1 MVRLCVVA
9 MAFIMTVASA
19 FARPEI
25 ADSVK
30 YEVNADSVSVN
41 LQEVVVEGRTQR
53 VVKFGVEYI
62 PDKSTKKK
70 SLDATALLLHMQI
83 PQLNVIPGSN
93 AVKTASGKDVS
104 VFIDYER
111 EFGITKALTAV
122 LKRDIDYQ
130 VTRSGRLIFY
140 RRVYRQKTSCPLDSG
155 TS

>member
-30 YEVNADSVSVN
+30 
-41 LQEVVVEGRTQR
+41 
-53 VVKFGVEYI
+53 
-62 PDKSTKKK
+62 
-70 SLDATALLLHMQI
+70 
-83 PQLNVIPGSN
+83 
-93 AVKTASGKDVS
+93 
-104 VFIDYER
+104 YER

>member
-1 MVRLCVVA
+1 MDLLMKCKQLISDVMVRLCVVA

-70 SLDATALLLHMQI
+70 VAGCH
-83 PQLNVIPGSN
+83 GSPS
-93 AVKTASGKDVS
+93 AYA
-104 VFIDYER
+104 
-111 EFGITKALTAV
+111 
-122 LKRDIDYQ
+122 
-130 VTRSGRLIFY
+130 
-140 RRVYRQKTSCPLDSG
+140 DS
-155 TS
+155 SA